1 MLKKFWIVTND
12 GKDTNHAVTE
22 KVKELLEIAGRSCI
36 LCEKDAEK
44 NIIRERIPDM
54 IDCAIVIGGDGSLI
68 EVARTLWKRDV
79 PILGINMGTLGYLT
93 EVEVSNLAEDI
104 TQMLKGDY
112 LYEERMMLEGMFP
125 NGKKD
130 VALNDIVVSRKGDDL
145 RIIYFKLFVNGELL
159 NSYEAD
165 GIIISTPTGS
175 TAYNMSAGG
184 PIVEPTASLT
194 VITPICSH
202 ALNTRSIVLSSDD
215 EIVIEIGEGRRG
227 NIEKVLVTFDGATS
241 VPLET
246 GDRLTICKAKESTK
260 IMKINKKELIVG
272 NTAYVVTKKYDS
284 DQMKQ
289 VYHIVPAEI
298 KKVGRKYITVTVQ
311 YWDQEFCLKDDG
323 VIYEFALNNKTNGAN
338 NVLCLSEEDAK
349 KHILKQNL
357 LMEFRNKRFYEN
369 DCNLDQLLLMKAGYH
384 YDPTGPMAEHWQK
397 ILEYEK
403 DNY

>member
-12 GKDTNHAVTE
+12 GKDTNHAVTG

-93 EVEVSNLAEDI
+93 EVEVGNLAEDI

-184 PIVEPTASLT
+184 PIVDPKAQMML
-194 VITPICSH
+194 ITPINDHNLSSK
-202 ALNTRSIVLSSDD
+202 SIVISADEEVTVELGKRRSQKDEMVEVSFDGDSKVRLEVGDRFVVRRAEDTAKICKLSSESFL
-215 EIVIEIGEGRRG
+215 EILRR
-227 NIEKVLVTFDGATS
+227 KMS
-241 VPLET
+241 
-246 GDRLTICKAKESTK
+246 
-260 IMKINKKELIVG
+260 
-272 NTAYVVTKKYDS
+272 AYT
-284 DQMKQ
+284 
-289 VYHIVPAEI
+289 
-298 KKVGRKYITVTVQ
+298 
-311 YWDQEFCLKDDG
+311 
-323 VIYEFALNNKTNGAN
+323 
-338 NVLCLSEEDAK
+338 
-349 KHILKQNL
+349 
-357 LMEFRNKRFYEN
+357 
-369 DCNLDQLLLMKAGYH
+369 
-384 YDPTGPMAEHWQK
+384 
-397 ILEYEK
+397 
-403 DNY
+403 